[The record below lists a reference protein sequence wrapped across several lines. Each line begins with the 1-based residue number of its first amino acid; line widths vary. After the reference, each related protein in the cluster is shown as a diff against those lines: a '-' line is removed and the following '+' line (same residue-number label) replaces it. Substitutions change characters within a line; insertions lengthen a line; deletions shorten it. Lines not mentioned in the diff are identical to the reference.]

1 MSYTQYS
8 ALKSED
14 VDGLDVKK
22 LRENEYIAYTAVQM
36 LSKDKCLKILSQDK
50 SMLAE
55 AQELLPDMEEEEA
68 LCYLHESVET
78 VAPFPKSDHYEI
90 GYPAKF
96 SYFFEHEDSMPLG
109 IIRHGIFL
117 RNTVLSDDT
126 LYSELRGEDGSTGQ
140 IFKKH
145 VRMSSLAHVK
155 KLKENIAKVLQPNP
169 VWQSHILRI
178 IEEIKL
184 NFPNSEIDISIF
196 NPGTGI
202 LTIYNALTKKQG
214 FLYLPKYF
222 IIVKDPEKVRL
233 YFGALEA
240 TSSAKTFSQLLT
252 KYYDGNLAVLLL
264 STTWGG
270 RDERNSDIIE
280 DLGAQYRSYQAN
292 ITNGKIT
299 EFFTLREDK
308 WRHCEPISLVELFKE
323 YTEKTICLL
332 IRLSQYCGPIFLTS
346 KMQILR

>member
-1 MSYTQYS
+1 MEGRFIAPWHNVYWYADSDSFQQGITAIEDAYHQKGIEDYVIVKFHFPDPSMSYTQYS

-155 KLKENIAKVLQPNP
+155 
-169 VWQSHILRI
+169 
-178 IEEIKL
+178 
-184 NFPNSEIDISIF
+184 NS
-196 NPGTGI
+196 
-202 LTIYNALTKKQG
+202 KK
-214 FLYLPKYF
+214 
-222 IIVKDPEKVRL
+222 I
-233 YFGALEA
+233 
-240 TSSAKTFSQLLT
+240 
-252 KYYDGNLAVLLL
+252 
-264 STTWGG
+264 
-270 RDERNSDIIE
+270 
-280 DLGAQYRSYQAN
+280 
-292 ITNGKIT
+292 
-299 EFFTLREDK
+299 
-308 WRHCEPISLVELFKE
+308 
-323 YTEKTICLL
+323 
-332 IRLSQYCGPIFLTS
+332 
-346 KMQILR
+346 

>member
-202 LTIYNALTKKQG
+202 LTIYNALTKSRDFYTCLNISSSLRTRRKSACI
-214 FLYLPKYF
+214 LVRWKLP
-222 IIVKDPEKVRL
+222 
-233 YFGALEA
+233 ALQRR
-240 TSSAKTFSQLLT
+240 FRNCLL
-252 KYYDGNLAVLLL
+252 
-264 STTWGG
+264 
-270 RDERNSDIIE
+270 
-280 DLGAQYRSYQAN
+280 N
-292 ITNGKIT
+292 IMTG
-299 EFFTLREDK
+299 TLRSFYSLQPGAVGMKETAILLK
-308 WRHCEPISLVELFKE
+308 ISEPNTDHIK
-323 YTEKTICLL
+323 
-332 IRLSQYCGPIFLTS
+332 
-346 KMQILR
+346 QI